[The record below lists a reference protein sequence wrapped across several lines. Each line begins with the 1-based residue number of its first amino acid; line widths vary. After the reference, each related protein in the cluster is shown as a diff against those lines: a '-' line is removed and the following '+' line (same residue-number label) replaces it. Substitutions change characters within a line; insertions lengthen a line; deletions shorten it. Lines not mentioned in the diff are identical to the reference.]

1 MSNYEEKFKIEE
13 AIQQRRAKIQA
24 AAFLDRGKS
33 ANIPD
38 QHLRINEKT
47 FLYLLD
53 ANYYDDIEKFAN
65 SLYNT
70 ESMLNTPLILID
82 GGNEEVRKRAGF
94 ALLFR
99 IILFDKWGMYKDCR
113 SLVHQLQNI
122 NSFVDVTS
130 GDEIT
135 RNSIAS
141 ELKYYDGLFI
151 GEFGRELFKPNWD
164 TGTFFDEILSCRIDN
179 IRPTIISFS
188 DPINSFDK
196 NKETQAA
203 MGKLNMDCGRYLA
216 SFSIEEYNKDK
227 AIRVRVN
234 NK

>member
-1 MSNYEEKFKIEE
+1 MTDYEQKFKMEE

-24 AAFLDRGKS
+24 AAFLDRGRS

-47 FLYLLD
+47 FLSLLD
-53 ANYYDDIEKFAN
+53 PNHYDEKEELAN
-65 SLYNT
+65 SLYKT
-70 ESMLNTPLILID
+70 EIMLNTPLILID

-122 NSFVDVTS
+122 NSFVDIS
-130 GDEIT
+130 GEEVS
-135 RNSIAS
+135 RNSLAS
-141 ELKYYDGLFI
+141 ELKRYDCLFI

-164 TGTFFDEILSCRIDN
+164 TGTFFDEILSSRIDN
-179 IRPTIISFS
+179 VLPTIISFS

-203 MGKLNMDCGRYLA
+203 MGKLNMDCGRYFA
-216 SFSIEEYNKDK
+216 SFCIEEYNKNNV
-227 AIRVRVN
+227 IRVRVKN
-234 NK
+234 T